1 MRGAGERKEVEGRG
15 GGGGEGE
22 ERREGEEEG
31 GEERELSRR
40 ASWVMGIEP
49 GVLWIIFLEF
59 SVEQVD

>member
-1 MRGAGERKEVEGRG
+1 MSVGGGGRKEVEGRG
-15 GGGGEGE
+15 GGGG
-22 ERREGEEEG
+22 EG

-49 GVLWIIFLEF
+49 GVLRMIFLEF